1 MKKILL
7 LNTKYREFGGEDSN
21 ILDEKNFLSRDYDV
35 EYLEFDNSDKLKI
48 SDYVSFFTNKNKQ
61 SNKKLIDKIKTFNP
75 DIVYVHNTWFKANL
89 GIFKI
94 LQDLNIETI
103 LKIHNFRFSCT
114 SSYRSKSHL
123 KDDEYCR
130 KCGFSGTKV
139 FFNKYYK
146 SSYLKSFFIIRYG
159 KKYKKII
166 KNFDLK
172 ILVMT
177 DFQKK
182 YLIEN
187 GLSSKKIFLYE
198 NPLNNLNKTTNLYNK
213 NSHYVVYAGRISD
226 EKGVKELISSWKKS
240 NIKNLNLK
248 IIGQGESLQKLI
260 ESHQNENIEFLGK
273 LENNEALKV
282 IQNSRAVVTATKMY
296 EGQPRLLCEASS
308 MGIPSI
314 FPNFGG
320 MVEFFPDDY
329 ELKFDQ
335 YNYLDLQNK
344 LNMLDNQ
351 NLLKALSVE
360 VKSFINLKLSDEKL
374 LNIFKSLQLNEQ

>member
-21 ILDEKNFLSRDYDV
+21 ILDEKTFLSRYYDV

-61 SNKKLIDKIKTFNP
+61 SNKKLIDKIRTFNP

-94 LQDLNIETI
+94 LKDFNIETI

-114 SSYRSKSHL
+114 TSYRSKSHL
-123 KDDEYCR
+123 SDDEYCS
-130 KCGFSGTKV
+130 KCGFSGTKI
-139 FFNKYYK
+139 FNKYYK
-146 SSYLKSFFIIRYG
+146 SSYLKSFFLIRYG
-159 KKYKKII
+159 KKYKKIL

-198 NPLNNLNKTTNLYNK
+198 NPINNLKKINNLYNE
-213 NSHYVVYAGRISD
+213 NSDYVVYAGRISD
-226 EKGVKELISSWKKS
+226 AKGVKELISSWKRS

-248 IIGQGESLQKLI
+248 IIGEGESLQKLI
-260 ESHQNENIEFLGK
+260 EGHQKENIEFLGK
-273 LENNEALKV
+273 LENNEAMKI
-282 IQNSRAVVTATKMY
+282 IQNSRAVITATKMY

-320 MVEFFPDDY
+320 MIEFFPEDY

-344 LNMLDNQ
+344 LNMLNNQ
-351 NLLKALSVE
+351 NLFKALSVE

-374 LNIFKSLQLNEQ
+374 LNKFKSLQLNEQ